1 MQIECALCDCVL
13 CVLFIEVRDLH
24 MYVRPSI
31 EQSRHTTPSSVATE
45 ATSCFRPGRTV
56 SGRTNNFYT
65 YIVFSISF
73 PIKVM
78 MDVHIVR
85 PPAIG
90 KLIECNWTKTN
101 YICSSVHPSEM
112 KSRWAGTF
120 SKKTAKI
127 SPISKA
133 FFRSFFFGMAGKI
146 TYCKTNIVFNSG
158 FLIQQGPSQ
167 ITLML

>member
-1 MQIECALCDCVL
+1 MRTVWLCAMRIIYRGER
-13 CVLFIEVRDLH
+13 FT
-24 MYVRPSI
+24 YVRPSI

-90 KLIECNWTKTN
+90 KLIECNWTKT
-101 YICSSVHPSEM
+101 IIFVRPSIRP
-112 KSRWAGTF
+112 RWKVAEPEH
-120 SKKTAKI
+120 SAKKPLNFPQYPKL
-127 SPISKA
+127 
-133 FFRSFFFGMAGKI
+133 FFGHFFFGMAGKI

>member
-45 ATSCFRPGRTV
+45 AISCFRPGRTV

-90 KLIECNWTKTN
+90 KLIECNWTKT
-101 YICSSVHPSEM
+101 IIFVRPSIRP
-112 KSRWAGTF
+112 RWKVAEPER
-120 SKKTAKI
+120 SAKKPLKF
-127 SPISKA
+127 PQYPKL
-133 FFRSFFFGMAGKI
+133 FFGHFFLEWQGKLHTVKPI
-146 TYCKTNIVFNSG
+146 LCLILVF
-158 FLIQQGPSQ
+158 
-167 ITLML
+167 